1 MSSFDLSDQEEAITM
16 EELELTI
23 KSLPSKKA
31 PGPDGFISAFYKK
44 CWDLIKHDLFNAVRS
59 FTKLN
64 QNQLDDLNCTHICL
78 LPKKADASAPEHY
91 RPISLIHSFAKIIS
105 KLLANRLAPRMV
117 ELVTA
122 NQSAFIRKRAIH
134 DNFLYVQNLVK
145 RFRRKK
151 NPTLMMK
158 LDISRAFDAVNWA
171 YMMEVLSVLGFGLKW
186 RNWLSSILL
195 SSSSKILLNG
205 NPGESIQHAR
215 GLRQGDPLS
224 PMLFILAME
233 PLNFI
238 FKKAEQNWNLN
249 STE

>member
-1 MSSFDLSDQEEAITM
+1 
-16 EELELTI
+16 
-23 KSLPSKKA
+23 
-31 PGPDGFISAFYKK
+31 
-44 CWDLIKHDLFNAVRS
+44 
-59 FTKLN
+59 
-64 QNQLDDLNCTHICL
+64 
-78 LPKKADASAPEHY
+78 
-91 RPISLIHSFAKIIS
+91 
-105 KLLANRLAPRMV
+105 
-117 ELVTA
+117 
-122 NQSAFIRKRAIH
+122 
-134 DNFLYVQNLVK
+134 
-145 RFRRKK
+145 
-151 NPTLMMK
+151 MMK